1 MPIFRGKGYT
11 IFAILLLSR
20 IKWSNHLS
28 QTQNIWRSIINIHLV
43 DWCPTVSLW
52 LLVYLISS
60 IKAFLILHRH
70 LSLRRFHYWDLS
82 LAIQQLCN
90 RFPKIQ
96 FSLDKWKTLKNF
108 TFLLFTHNYFN
119 LISRNMCRVEENF
132 TKQQAASMNR
142 QEITIKLNDFFLR
155 FRKWKNNW
163 D

>member
-1 MPIFRGKGYT
+1 MPIFRRKGYT

-108 TFLLFTHNYFN
+108 TFLHTTTSIWFHATCVESRKILLSNKQPLWIAKKSQSNSMIFFE
-119 LISRNMCRVEENF
+119 IS
-132 TKQQAASMNR
+132 
-142 QEITIKLNDFFLR
+142 
-155 FRKWKNNW
+155 
-163 D
+163 